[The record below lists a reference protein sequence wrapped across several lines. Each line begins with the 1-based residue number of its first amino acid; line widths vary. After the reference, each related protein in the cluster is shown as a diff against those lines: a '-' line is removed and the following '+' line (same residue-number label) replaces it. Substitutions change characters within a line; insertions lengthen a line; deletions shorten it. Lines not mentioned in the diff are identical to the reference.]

1 MFWRKGRKPE
11 PELKR
16 RRIRFTAEEL
26 GKIREML
33 EKGMEVKEIA
43 KELGRTEKSIYNIIY
58 KQRLR
63 TSLKESLAKLS
74 EREEELR
81 RGVEARAQTIEE
93 LQKKLN
99 ALNEEIIEKE
109 NRLNALNREIEAK
122 KGELRTIEYLRAKG
136 FEEVRRFMD
145 AHAWE
150 IFTLKLNEVLKSLG
164 ILR

>member
-1 MFWRKGRKPE
+1 MFWRESRKQH
-11 PELKR
+11 ELKR
-16 RRIRFTAEEL
+16 RRVRFTAEEL

-33 EKGMEVKEIA
+33 EKGMEVRDIA
-43 KELGRTEKSIYNIIY
+43 KELGRTRKSIYNIIY

-74 EREEELR
+74 EEEEELKR
-81 RGVEARAQTIEE
+81 RVEAQAQTIEE

-99 ALNEEIIEKE
+99 ALNEEINEKE

-122 KGELRTIEYLRAKG
+122 KGELKTIEYLRAKG
-136 FEEVRRFMD
+136 FEEIRRLMD

-150 IFTLKLNEVLKSLG
+150 IFACKLNEVLKSLG